1 MGTVKPYSFLVIA
14 TTLASDNLLRF
25 KKNLIKRAYK
35 LTMTFDDKIKD
46 EKVKYDIDREAA
58 KISAI
63 SSGKIDNIN
72 ILQAKKYYHLIK
84 AE

>member
-25 KKNLIKRAYK
+25 KKNLIKRTYK

-63 SSGKIDNIN
+63 SSGKIDIN

>member
-1 MGTVKPYSFLVIA
+1 MCTVKPYSFLVIA

-25 KKNLIKRAYK
+25 KKNLIKRTYK

-46 EKVKYDIDREAA
+46 EKVKHDIDREAA

>member
-1 MGTVKPYSFLVIA
+1 MCTVKPYSFLVIA

-25 KKNLIKRAYK
+25 KKNLIKRTYK